1 MGRGSGDATAGQPGS
16 RAEGPDEQLLI
27 AIQRLGRLM
36 GSRQVSGRLSE
47 AAGADLG
54 QQGVQ
59 LLRVLLRVGELP
71 IAGLAAEAR
80 MDIAAVSR
88 QLRVLEQGGLV
99 RRATAVDD
107 ARVALVTLTPEGT
120 SLAKRLR
127 EVGLRHLGESLS
139 TWSRQDRDD
148 LARLL
153 GRLVDDLQATEI
165 EQLD

>member
-1 MGRGSGDATAGQPGS
+1 MEQTD
-16 RAEGPDEQLLI
+16 GPDEQLLV

-88 QLRVLEQGGLV
+88 QLRVLEQDGLV
-99 RRATAVDD
+99 RRSAAADD
-107 ARVALVTLTPEGT
+107 ARVALVALTPAGAEV
-120 SLAKRLR
+120 ARRLR
-127 EVGLRHLGESLS
+127 EVGLRHLDESLS
-139 TWSRQDRDD
+139 GWSLRDREH

-165 EQLD
+165 EPPD